1 MCVSFICYRNIWWTI
16 QSIPRKNNILYKKN
30 FTWRLPF
37 QWWLS
42 PRTRKKRNGIGI
54 HFQSML
60 WTLAERFWNCFIQYK
75 NWSPWRRR
83 SYLQLSWIFIHFT
96 RIQFFYKRLCYQN
109 LFCVVLFLC
118 CGLLLICSCVVIS
131 GYVIVAHVVFGVVIS
146 CKIMDRWWIWRC
158 VFKFIAVSFLLCD
171 WSKLVSWYIIL
182 PCDWLLPIE
191 APSTTH
197 RYTCSDIK

>member
-16 QSIPRKNNILYKKN
+16 QSIPRKNNILYN

-42 PRTRKKRNGIGI
+42 PRTRKKRNGIG
-54 HFQSML
+54 
-60 WTLAERFWNCFIQYK
+60 
-75 NWSPWRRR
+75 
-83 SYLQLSWIFIHFT
+83 IHFT

-118 CGLLLICSCVVIS
+118 CGLLLICSSVVIS

-146 CKIMDRWWIWRC
+146 CKTMDRWWIRRC

-182 PCDWLLPIE
+182 PCDWW
-191 APSTTH
+191 TTH
-197 RYTCSDIK
+197 RSPLFYSPLYMFWH